1 MKPTAAIHFD
11 TRRAKSDG
19 KFPLK
24 IRITYQ
30 RQRKYY
36 QTGYDLSLEEWN
48 KMNGQKPRKEI
59 KDVKEKVSEQLK
71 QAEAILDGLDVFRF
85 DAFERQYHSKS
96 AQSLDLTEAFTRYIT
111 ELEGQ
116 GRIGTAESY
125 RCSMMSLTG
134 YGKRIKLT
142 EISPEYLHG
151 YEQWMLKKGNS
162 VTTIGIYLRSLRA
175 IINNAIQEGN
185 MKLEQYPFGRRKY
198 LIPGSKNI
206 KKALTLQD
214 ISKLYYYPAP
224 PEGAED
230 KARDFWIFSYL
241 ASGMNFKDICLLRG
255 SNIQQDIIVFH
266 RAKTERTK
274 RSKPVPIVVVLNDDL
289 RRIISK
295 WGNPN
300 SLPDDYIF
308 PILVAGMTGKEQRDK
323 IKQFTKNT
331 NKWLNKIC
339 AKVGITARVTTY
351 AARHSFSTILKNSG
365 TPIEYIKDSL
375 GHSSTLTTE
384 SYLSTYPDAVKRKF
398 SELLTVFK
406 EVS

>member
-1 MKPTAAIHFD
+1 MKPTATIHFD

-36 QTGYDLSLEEWN
+36 KTGYAVSLEEWE
-48 KMNGQKPRKEI
+48 KLNGQKPRKDI
-59 KDVKEKVSEQLK
+59 KDIRDKVSEQLK
-71 QAEAILDGLDVFRF
+71 HAEAVLNGLDVFSF
-85 DAFERQYHSKS
+85 DAFERLFHRKS
-96 AQSLDLTEAFTRYIT
+96 VKSLELADAFMEYIK
-111 ELEGQ
+111 ELEEQ

-125 RCSMMSLTG
+125 RCSMVSLIG
-134 YGKRIKLT
+134 FKRIKLT
-142 EISPEYLHG
+142 DITPEYLQG
-151 YEQWMLKKGNS
+151 YEQSMLKKGKS

-175 IINNAIQEGN
+175 IINTAIQEGHI
-185 MKLEQYPFGRRKY
+185 KPEQYPFGRRKFI
-198 LIPGSKNI
+198 IPGSKNI

-214 ISKLYYYPAP
+214 ISKLYYYPTVP
-224 PEGAED
+224 FEAED

-241 ASGMNFKDICLLRG
+241 ASGINFKDICLLRG

-274 RSKPVPIVVVLNDDL
+274 RNNPVPIVVVLNDDL

-295 WGNPN
+295 WGKTNAM
-300 SLPDDYIF
+300 PDEYIF
-308 PILVAGMTGKEQRDK
+308 PLLSAEMNEHVKRDK
-323 IKQFTKNT
+323 IRQFIKTT
-331 NKWLNKIC
+331 NLWLNRIC
-339 AKVGITARVTTY
+339 VKLGIATRVTTY

-384 SYLSTYPDAVKRKF
+384 SYLSSYPDAVKRKF

>member
-11 TRRAKSDG
+11 TRRTKGTG
-19 KFPLK
+19 KCPLK
-24 IRITYQ
+24 IKITYL
-30 RQRKYY
+30 RQRRYY
-36 QTGYDLSLEEWN
+36 RTGYDLTPEEWD
-48 KMNGQKPRKEI
+48 KMNGLKPRKEI
-59 KDVKEKVSEQLK
+59 RDIRDKVSDLLK
-71 QAEAILDGLDVFRF
+71 QAEAILDGLDPFSF
-85 DAFERQYHSKS
+85 PAFERQYHHKS
-96 AQSLDLTEAFTRYIT
+96 AQSLELVNAFTRYIT

-134 YGKRIKLT
+134 YKRIKLT
-142 EISPEYLHG
+142 DISPGYLQG

-162 VTTIGIYLRSLRA
+162 LTTIGIYLRSLRA
-175 IINNAIQEGN
+175 IINNAIQEGH
-185 MKLEQYPFGRRKY
+185 MKPEQYPFGRRKY

-224 PEGAED
+224 AEGAED

-241 ASGMNFKDICLLRG
+241 ASGMNFKDICLLCG

-274 RSKPVPIVVVLNDDL
+274 RSNPVPIVVVLNDDL

-300 SLPDDYIF
+300 GLPDEFIF
-308 PILVAGMTGKEQRDK
+308 PILAAGMNGKQQRDK

-331 NKWLNKIC
+331 NKWLNCICGKI
-339 AKVGITARVTTY
+339 GITARVTTY

-384 SYLSTYPDAVKRKF
+384 SYLSSYPDAVKRKF

>member
-24 IRITYQ
+24 IRVTYL

-36 QTGYDLSLEEWN
+36 KTGYAVTLEEWY
-48 KMNGQKPRKEI
+48 KMNGLKPRKEI
-59 KDVKEKVSEQLK
+59 KDIRDKVSDQLK
-71 QAEAILDGLDVFRF
+71 RAETILNGLDLFTF
-85 DAFERQYHSKS
+85 KTFERQYQSKS
-96 AQSLDLTEAFTRYIT
+96 SQPLELAEAFTRYIT
-111 ELEGQ
+111 ELETQ
-116 GRIGTAESY
+116 GRIGTAASY
-125 RCSMMSLTG
+125 RCSMVSLAG
-134 YGKRIKLT
+134 YSKRVKLPD
-142 EISPEYLHG
+142 ISPEYLNG

-162 VTTIGIYLRSLRA
+162 ITTIGIYLRSLRA
-175 IINNAIQEGN
+175 IINNAIQEGH
-185 MKLEQYPFGRRKY
+185 MKPEQYPFGRRKY
-198 LIPGSKNI
+198 LIPGSRNI
-206 KKALTLQD
+206 KKALTLEE
-214 ISKLYYYPAP
+214 ISKLYYYPAVP
-224 PEGAED
+224 DEVED

-255 SNIQQDIIVFH
+255 SNIQQDFIVFY

-274 RSKPVPIVVVLNDDL
+274 RSKPVPIIVVLNDDL

-295 WGNPN
+295 WGNGN
-300 SLPDDYIF
+300 CKPDEYIF
-308 PILVAGMTGKEQRDK
+308 PVLADEMTDYVKRDK

-331 NKWLNKIC
+331 NKWLNRICGKI
-339 AKVGITARVTTY
+339 GIKARVTTY
-351 AARHSFSTILKNSG
+351 AARHSFSTILRNSG

-384 SYLSTYPDAVKRKF
+384 SYLNTYPDAVKRKF

-406 EVS
+406 RIS